1 MKKRIL
7 FLLICLSLSSF
18 RLTAQNDNYN
28 VFGVV
33 IGGAFEEMPGYFKA
47 IDTINA
53 RTTWAG
59 DYKKSIKHFNYG
71 FGFLHKKKFYELG
84 GNFQWGN
91 GSEIF
96 VDGDDPSTTENTI
109 YSYYVRQRTLNLNFR
124 AGIRLGNNFSFG
136 TEFGGMLSNF
146 QSDKKTST
154 YAPLWFINFSGTRS
168 VVGTLTPY
176 ISFHFQGESIF
187 LEFQPYYSLCF
198 GEVSFKD
205 TFDPALY
212 APTNDIDY
220 SSTVKYLGLRVMFGL
235 ARE

>member
-1 MKKRIL
+1 MKRIL
-7 FLLICLSLSSF
+7 FLFL
-18 RLTAQNDNYN
+18 LTVMAMQAYSQNDNYN

-33 IGGAFEEMPGYFKA
+33 IGGSFEEMPGYFKA

-91 GSEIF
+91 GNEIF
-96 VDGDDPSTTENTI
+96 VDGDDPSTNESII
-109 YSYYVRQRTLNLNFR
+109 YKYYVRQRTLNLNFR
-124 AGIRLGNNFSFG
+124 AGIRLGNKFSFG

-154 YAPLWFINFSGTRS
+154 YAALWFINFSGTRS
-168 VVGTLTPY
+168 VVGTVTPY
-176 ISFHFQGESIF
+176 ITFHFQGESIY
-187 LEFQPYYSLCF
+187 LEFQPYYTMCF

-205 TFDPALY
+205 SFDTALY
-212 APTNDIDY
+212 APSGDIEY
-220 SSTVKYLGLRVMFGL
+220 STTVKYLGLRVLFGL
-235 ARE
+235 AKE